1 MTVAAWR
8 VFDVMFQP
16 YLRRRFAHVLVRTHT
31 RLPRDL
37 PVVLAANHVSWWDGF
52 FLREVQRQ
60 LLPGLPVF
68 TVMLEAELARFPFL
82 RALGAMP
89 IDPQHPMSVL
99 RLVRALQRRRRFDP
113 GMVVSFF
120 PQGRIRP
127 SWQRPLDFRRGIA
140 VLADALAPCAIVPV
154 GIHIEPLTRAAPS
167 AFLSVGEP
175 LVVESRPALDVIE
188 HAVTHE
194 LDNVMTWI
202 AERGEH
208 AADDFSLGVGA

>member
-1 MTVAAWR
+1 MTATAWR

-16 YLRRRFAHVLVRTHT
+16 YLRRRFAHVLVRTRA
-31 RLPRDL
+31 RLPRDV
-37 PVVLAANHVSWWDGF
+37 PVMLIANHVSWWDGF

-60 LLPGLPVF
+60 LLPGLPMF
-68 TVMLEAELARFPFL
+68 TVMLDNELARFPFL
-82 RALGAMP
+82 RALGALP
-89 IDPQHPMSVL
+89 IDPQQPMSVL

-113 GMVVSFF
+113 GMAVSFF

-127 SWQRPLDFRRGIA
+127 SWQRPLDFRRGVT

-175 LVVESRPALDVIE
+175 RVVEARPALDMIE
-188 HAVTHE
+188 GAVTQE

-202 AERGEH
+202 AEHGEH
-208 AADDFSLGVGA
+208 AADDFSVRVGA